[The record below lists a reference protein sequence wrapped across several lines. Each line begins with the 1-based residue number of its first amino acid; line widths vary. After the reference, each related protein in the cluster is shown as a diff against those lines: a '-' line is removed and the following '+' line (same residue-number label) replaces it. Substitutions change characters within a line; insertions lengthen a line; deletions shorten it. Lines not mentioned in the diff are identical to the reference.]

1 MRKKMSF
8 GSTGHPPKSHQTK
21 LKNRYNQTN
30 ILCNLLKVVLAD
42 CDDVVEMNFI
52 IKKIRNASPSFRSRT
67 TAKGNNVSDVDKC
80 NFISA
85 RAFVWSFRVHYIF
98 WLLLVSS
105 GNGWASN
112 IILFVHVTPF
122 PKQLVSDLGMGKQKP
137 ETTNKCWQWMKV
149 TIPSESL
156 TSGILLQLLIAT
168 AKSGRH
174 ETDISYIAH
183 NYNVSEQQ

>member
-1 MRKKMSF
+1 MSF

-85 RAFVWSFRVHYIF
+85 RAFVWSFRVHCTLYILIIVSVF
-98 WLLLVSS
+98 GQWLSQQYY
-105 GNGWASN
+105 
-112 IILFVHVTPF
+112 PF
-122 PKQLVSDLGMGKQKP
+122 CSCD
-137 ETTNKCWQWMKV
+137 
-149 TIPSESL
+149 
-156 TSGILLQLLIAT
+156 A
-168 AKSGRH
+168 
-174 ETDISYIAH
+174 ISKAIGFGFGYG
-183 NYNVSEQQ
+183 